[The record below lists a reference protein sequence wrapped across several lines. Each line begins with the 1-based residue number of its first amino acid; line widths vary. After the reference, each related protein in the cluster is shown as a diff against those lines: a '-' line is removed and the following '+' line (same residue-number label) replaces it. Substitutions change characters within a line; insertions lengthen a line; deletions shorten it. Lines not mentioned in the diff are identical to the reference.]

1 MINSTKTFNVLNK
14 IQSPFSCETKIGSF
28 VLWGGT
34 SEHPYRLPLT
44 IEEIRAINNVTNA
57 FRIGRIWFDEADAK
71 AIYADLRIADWEDI
85 LTDEQIE
92 DIITRLDLE
101 GFKKILAIRDEGYF
115 ERIRGVYIGMKN
127 AGISISSKADN
138 IIKARHEEFR
148 KKQRTTKIIISE
160 QDISQNAVKP
170 KEVDALR
177 AEIEMMK
184 KLLAEFANSEKA
196 TPETAK
202 DESEPEAKPETP
214 ASAKKATT
222 AKKTATAKKAITTK
236 KATESS
242 EK

>member
-34 SEHPYRLPLT
+34 SEQPYRLPLT

-57 FRIGRIWFDEADAK
+57 FRIGRIWFEDADAET
-71 AIYADLRIADWEDI
+71 IYDDLRIANWRDI

-92 DIITRLDLE
+92 DIIAELDYE
-101 GFKKILAIRDEGYF
+101 GFKKILAIQDEGYF

-184 KLLAEFANSEKA
+184 KLLAEFTNSEKV
-196 TPETAK
+196 TPEAAK
-202 DESEPEAKPETP
+202 NEPEPDLQSIKPAT
-214 ASAKKATT
+214 AKKATT
-222 AKKTATAKKAITTK
+222 AKKTPATSKK
-236 KATESS
+236 
-242 EK
+242 